1 MKKPTRIE
9 AGSYYTYLS
18 EGCKLCR
25 RGAKLVLFVT
35 GLCPNSCFY
44 CPISEERRGKDVT
57 FANERRVISP
67 EDVVEEAEIMSAEGA
82 SITGGEPF
90 FTLKKTVEFA
100 KILKSMDLHVH
111 LYTSLPDENAVKKI
125 SPYIDEIRF
134 HTVKP
139 LKLYREP
146 VKTAKKLGLETG
158 IEVPAVKFDR
168 NLADFVNEQDLFMNL
183 NELELSAT
191 NYRKLVNMGFEPGEF
206 FEVKGC
212 DRIAKNYLREVEKFH
227 YCTVAFKD
235 RAQTRRRFIRMAMN
249 NPDFYLVTR
258 DGTLVCG
265 RVECSR
271 EELEV
276 LLKILDEIGEKYEIF
291 ENGTQVEVEFSAE
304 IAEILSEDL
313 KAEGFSVCI
322 VERYPTADRLV
333 VERIPL

>member
-44 CPISEERRGKDVT
+44 CPISEERRGKDMT
-57 FANERRVISP
+57 FANERRVITP
-67 EDVVEEAEIMSAEGA
+67 EDVVKEAELMSAEGA

-90 FTLKKTVEFA
+90 FTLKKTLEFA
-100 KILKSMDLHVH
+100 KLLKSLDLHVH
-111 LYTSLPDENAVKKI
+111 LYTSLPDESAVKKI

-134 HTVKP
+134 HPVKP

-168 NLADFVNEQDLFMNL
+168 DLADFVNEHELFMNL

-191 NYRKLVNMGFEPGEF
+191 NYRKVVDMGFEPGEF

-212 DRIAKNYLREVEKFH
+212 DSIAGMYLREVEKFH

-249 NPDFYLVTR
+249 HPDFYLVTR

-265 RVECSR
+265 RVECSE

-276 LLKILDEIGEKYEIF
+276 LLKILDETGEKYEIY
-291 ENGTQVEVEFSAE
+291 ENGARVEVEFSAE
-304 IAEILSEDL
+304 IAETLSEDL
-313 KAEGFSVCI
+313 KAEGFNVYV